1 MPVESFGHINR
12 TLTFCSA
19 NVHPFLKGGSGDG
32 VIRIKL
38 YIKFGF
44 KPRRKSLSLSLVFS
58 FSFIFFFRM
67 LANAPCTARIATN
80 SLYKVAHVRLKSNI
94 KNQFI
99 CFLKVYI
106 IHLLTGYEGNSTFIV
121 LKVPAFSWGNT
132 EENRCRGDN
141 KSVVTRI
148 SSPYKY

>member
-44 KPRRKSLSLSLVFS
+44 KPRRKSLSLSLS
-58 FSFIFFFRM
+58 LSFFRLVLYFFLECWQTL
-67 LANAPCTARIATN
+67 LAR
-80 SLYKVAHVRLKSNI
+80 
-94 KNQFI
+94 Q
-99 CFLKVYI
+99 
-106 IHLLTGYEGNSTFIV
+106 G
-121 LKVPAFSWGNT
+121 
-132 EENRCRGDN
+132 
-141 KSVVTRI
+141 
-148 SSPYKY
+148 